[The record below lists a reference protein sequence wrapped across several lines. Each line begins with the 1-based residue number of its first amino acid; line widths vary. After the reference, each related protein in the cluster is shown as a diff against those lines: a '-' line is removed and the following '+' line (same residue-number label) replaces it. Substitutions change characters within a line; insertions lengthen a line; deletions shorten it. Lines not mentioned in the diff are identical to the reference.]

1 MPSCEL
7 KGHIDEENVLSYS
20 HGMSARGRGFGIVR
34 VGINVEDC
42 EGGRGTVDG
51 DVYVADMHHE
61 PFELGQVSG
70 LPCGHVVCCNISSPV
85 FVAVCCCLLLFQKL
99 MRVPNWVESALKEAY
114 ATGDSDDDDD
124 VDEDEEEEQKNK
136 EGDDGGE
143 PKKGKKGALLGSGAM
158 QARRA
163 LKNVFQTKA
172 FRTAVSKT
180 YERYYTEGTGM
191 EKKHL
196 LQAVRHFFYKVRL
209 Q

>member
-1 MPSCEL
+1 
-7 KGHIDEENVLSYS
+7 
-20 HGMSARGRGFGIVR
+20 MS
-34 VGINVEDC
+34 
-42 EGGRGTVDG
+42 
-51 DVYVADMHHE
+51 
-61 PFELGQVSG
+61 
-70 LPCGHVVCCNISSPV
+70 
-85 FVAVCCCLLLFQKL
+85 LLLFQKL

-124 VDEDEEEEQKNK
+124 DVDEEEEEEQKNK
-136 EGDDGGE
+136 GGGDGAE
-143 PKKGKKGALLGSGAM
+143 PKQGKKGSSLLGSGAM

-196 LQAVRHFFYKVRL
+196 LQAVRHFFYKVR
-209 Q
+209 